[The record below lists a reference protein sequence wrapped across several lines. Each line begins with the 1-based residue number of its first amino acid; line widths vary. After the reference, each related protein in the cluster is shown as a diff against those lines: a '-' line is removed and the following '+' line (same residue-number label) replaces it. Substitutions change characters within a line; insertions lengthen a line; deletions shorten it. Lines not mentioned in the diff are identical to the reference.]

1 MVYHGRRSVPWIEG
15 VQASSRGRC
24 RASMVRALR
33 DLHICA
39 AGGMR
44 AALGWMWA
52 GTGRLGSAAATS
64 PVVVGVVAPI
74 G

>member
-1 MVYHGRRSVPWIEG
+1 
-15 VQASSRGRC
+15 
-24 RASMVRALR
+24 MVRALR
-33 DLHICA
+33 DLHICDV
-39 AGGMR
+39 GGMR